1 MIAAADG
8 PPGSVVPALSRVE
21 GWQLVSH
28 PIVLTGLAFALLGC
42 ASFVRALVTGSA
54 ISWDEDGWMASV
66 GVLMLGILTMVATN
80 HSALRDRRE
89 HTVEQH
95 ATLPVRPPVRTSGL
109 LVASL
114 WPAGIAAVLVV
125 ALAAFGAAKG
135 LAPDSVE
142 LIHLAERVVSILL
155 LGAIGIALAA
165 WVPSPFVAPVVA
177 WFLFFMTPGEAPAA
191 WHSLVPWE
199 TMNSTGLAMWHLVYL
214 AGLTAAV
221 AALALAKTSR
231 PRALI
236 VPAIA
241 SMTLISVSA
250 VVLVD
255 GACPSVGRCLL

>member
-1 MIAAADG
+1 M
-8 PPGSVVPALSRVE
+8 
-21 GWQLVSH
+21 SH
-28 PIVLTGLAFALLGC
+28 PILLTGLVFALLGC
-42 ASFVRALVTGSA
+42 ASFVRAFVAGTA
-54 ISWDEDGWMASV
+54 VSWDEDGWMASV
-66 GVLMLGILTMVATN
+66 GVLMLGIFTMVATN

-95 ATLPVRPPVRTSGL
+95 AMLPVLPPARTSGL
-109 LVASL
+109 LAATL

-125 ALAAFGAAKG
+125 ALAALGAAKG

-165 WVPSPFVAPVVA
+165 WAPSPFVAPVVA
-177 WFLFFMTPGEAPAA
+177 WFIFFMTPGEAPAA

-199 TMNSTGLAMWHLVYL
+199 TMNSTGLATWHLMYL
-214 AGLTAAV
+214 AGLTAAFAV
-221 AALALAKTSR
+221 LALARTSR

-241 SMTLISVSA
+241 SMTLIAVSGVA
-250 VVLVD
+250 LFD
-255 GACPSVGRCLL
+255 GACPSVGRCLF